1 MQASQEAT
9 RIDTTAGQSA
19 EEISAVVASIND
31 RIKGR
36 KDVLAPKIKELRAAR
51 ARMSDLTDAHEEARA
66 AHRKVQDSH
75 DARLAELEEQV
86 ASLQSAVEEVR
97 CGLRVGVPRWAMV
110 ELCTLRRDSWKR
122 CGVWNAVG
130 LGYNRL

>member
-1 MQASQEAT
+1 M
-9 RIDTTAGQSA
+9 
-19 EEISAVVASIND
+19 VASIND
-31 RIKGR
+31 RIKAR

-97 CGLRVGVPRWAMV
+97 CGLRVGVPPHVGYGRAVHTAPGFMAALWGL
-110 ELCTLRRDSWKR
+110 ERRRSR
-122 CGVWNAVG
+122 
-130 LGYNRL
+130 